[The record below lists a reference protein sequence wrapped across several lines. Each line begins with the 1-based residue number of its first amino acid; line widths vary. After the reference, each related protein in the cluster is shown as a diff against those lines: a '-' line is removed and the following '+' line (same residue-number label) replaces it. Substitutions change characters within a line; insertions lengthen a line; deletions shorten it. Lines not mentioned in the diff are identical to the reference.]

1 MKENV
6 LDVLMYLFDNYM
18 DSDIGFASDQE
29 TLSTELERAGFRM
42 ASINKAFTWLE
53 DLATLHEQQ
62 PIAPIMQPITLRIY
76 TEDESN
82 KLGLACRGFLLYL
95 EQVGVLDTS
104 LRELV
109 LDRIMA
115 LDAPE
120 IDVDQLKWITLMV
133 LFNYS
138 DKRRDMG
145 WLEDLVFGEAEG
157 SLH

>member
-1 MKENV
+1 
-6 LDVLMYLFDNYM
+6 
-18 DSDIGFASDQE
+18 
-29 TLSTELERAGFRM
+29 
-42 ASINKAFTWLE
+42 
-53 DLATLHEQQ
+53 
-62 PIAPIMQPITLRIY
+62 MQPITLRIY